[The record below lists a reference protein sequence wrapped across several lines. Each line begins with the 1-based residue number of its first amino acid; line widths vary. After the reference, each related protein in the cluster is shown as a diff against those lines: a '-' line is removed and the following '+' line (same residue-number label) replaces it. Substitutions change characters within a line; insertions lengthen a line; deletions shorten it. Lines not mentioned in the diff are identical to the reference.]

1 MSYSYESYSYSTQE
15 FITNTNPPSSSNVSY
30 VNDVYSVSEPLPLDN
45 YASFSNS
52 NSALAQSTSSN
63 QIANDMMRLIESNSR
78 ANTLSFENFANKNNN
93 NNNKTPYLVDDQ
105 TLTLSTLEAS
115 ILRSAVPV
123 DITETEEITVLGQ
136 RGIWANRSEE
146 LNWRGSVPISQY
158 PINDD
163 RNPEVVVKRISK
175 QLEYVQELAIRYLR
189 PPTPPM
195 PGEIVIKQLS
205 NQLTPPAPPLIIR
218 QQPPRPPTPE
228 PLVIRESPPKPP
240 AAIGRKLITISGRH
254 LPPPPRKVV
263 IERLAPLPSKPQ
275 SVIIERWLPYNDKL
289 KRRVIF
295 QKAPIDPVI
304 AKPRNIIVQWE
315 APEVHVKK
323 DFKYLG
329 IIRANPVDYVHR
341 YGNLLKTSQEL
352 PQFVLDIKPPN
363 GVVLASEY
371 TYNAVHELEGDI
383 EALKL
388 VDLEREGLGEYRAQL
403 QNRSQQHRSTYSF
416 IETPFLS
423 PSSQYEHGMAG
434 SGYVVAPASDSSSSS
449 SYSQQQQQQQQQ
461 FFTPTALSIIEQIY
475 STIDIDSN
483 GNISVEEA
491 EKILLRLNSR
501 LNRNY
506 GENEVAQ
513 FFHSL
518 DSNRDGQIN
527 LNEFKAA
534 FQRLL

>member
-15 FITNTNPPSSSNVSY
+15 FITNTNPPLSSVSY
-30 VNDVYSVSEPLPLDN
+30 ANDVYSVSEPLPLDN

-52 NSALAQSTSSN
+52 NSALVQSNSSN
-63 QIANDMMRLIESNSR
+63 QIASDMLRLIGANSR
-78 ANTLSFENFANKNNN
+78 ANANLHENLTNK
-93 NNNKTPYLVDDQ
+93 PPMLIDDQ
-105 TLTLSTLEAS
+105 VQLSSLETT
-115 ILRSAVPV
+115 ILRSTVPV
-123 DITETEEITVLGQ
+123 DITETEEITILGQ
-136 RGIWANRSEE
+136 RGIWANRNEE
-146 LNWRGSVPISQY
+146 LNWRGPIQISQY

-163 RNPEVVVKRISK
+163 RNPEVVVKKISK

-189 PPTPPM
+189 PPTPPV
-195 PGEIVIKQLS
+195 PGEIVIKQQP
-205 NQLTPPAPPLIIR
+205 NQLTPPAPPLVIR

-228 PLVIRESPPKPP
+228 PLIIREQPPKPP
-240 AAIGRKLITISGRH
+240 AALGRKLITISGRR

-275 SVIIERWLPYNDKL
+275 SVIVERWLPYNDKL

-295 QKAPIDPVI
+295 QRAPTDPVV

-315 APEVHVKK
+315 APEVVVKK

-341 YGNLLKTSQEL
+341 YGSLLKTSQDL
-352 PQFVLDIKPPN
+352 PRFVLDIKPPN

-371 TYNAVHELEGDI
+371 TYNQVHELEGDL

-388 VDLEREGLGEYRAQL
+388 VDLEREGLGEYRVQL
-403 QNRSQQHRSTYSF
+403 QNRLQNSYSF
-416 IETPFLS
+416 TDTPYLS
-423 PSSQYEHGMAG
+423 PSSQYEQGIAG
-434 SGYVVAPASDSSSSS
+434 SGYVSTAS
-449 SYSQQQQQQQQQ
+449 QQ
-461 FFTPTALSIIEQIY
+461 FFTPSALSTIEQIF

-518 DSNRDGQIN
+518 DSNRDGNIN

-534 FQRLL
+534 FQKLL

>member
-1 MSYSYESYSYSTQE
+1 M
-15 FITNTNPPSSSNVSY
+15 
-30 VNDVYSVSEPLPLDN
+30 
-45 YASFSNS
+45 
-52 NSALAQSTSSN
+52 
-63 QIANDMMRLIESNSR
+63 
-78 ANTLSFENFANKNNN
+78 
-93 NNNKTPYLVDDQ
+93 
-105 TLTLSTLEAS
+105 
-115 ILRSAVPV
+115 
-123 DITETEEITVLGQ
+123 
-136 RGIWANRSEE
+136 
-146 LNWRGSVPISQY
+146 
-158 PINDD
+158 
-163 RNPEVVVKRISK
+163 
-175 QLEYVQELAIRYLR
+175 
-189 PPTPPM
+189 
-195 PGEIVIKQLS
+195 
-205 NQLTPPAPPLIIR
+205 
-218 QQPPRPPTPE
+218 
-228 PLVIRESPPKPP
+228 
-240 AAIGRKLITISGRH
+240 ITISGRR

-315 APEVHVKK
+315 APEVLVKK

-329 IIRANPVDYVHR
+329 TIRANPVDYVQR
-341 YGNLLKTSQEL
+341 YGSLLKTSQEL

-371 TYNAVHELEGDI
+371 TYKTVHELEGDI
-383 EALKL
+383 DALRL

-403 QNRSQQHRSTYSF
+403 QNRLQPTYSF
-416 IETPFLS
+416 IETPYLS
-423 PSSQYEHGMAG
+423 PSSQYEHG
-434 SGYVVAPASDSSSSS
+434 S
-449 SYSQQQQQQQQQ
+449 SYDPSAASQQ
-461 FFTPTALSIIEQIY
+461 FFTPNALSTIEQIF

-501 LNRNY
+501 LNRSY

-534 FQRLL
+534 FQRLM